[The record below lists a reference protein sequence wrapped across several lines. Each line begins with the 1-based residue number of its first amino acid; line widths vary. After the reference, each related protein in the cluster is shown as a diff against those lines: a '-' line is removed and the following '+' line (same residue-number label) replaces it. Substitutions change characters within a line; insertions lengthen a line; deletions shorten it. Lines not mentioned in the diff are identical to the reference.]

1 MTKMLMSLAQN
12 PVMGK
17 MAKSFANVNTYV
29 HKGQNVISAKA
40 FNRKDKNTE
49 AQQSHRTG
57 FKLISDVWASLG
69 GYGESGFPARPERLS
84 AFNVFMSLNLPK
96 AIDSSG
102 DVPVVDYSL
111 LQIAKGSLPGV
122 DNVTASITAQGITLE
137 GETLADFPKALAT
150 DVITVLVKKVNGTVK
165 AVRQA
170 RGTGADFTILFAL
183 PGIAAAD
190 MEYVYVF
197 TNSADGKKVSNSV
210 YVAVV

>member
-1 MTKMLMSLAQN
+1 
-12 PVMGK
+12 MGK

-40 FNRKDKNTE
+40 FNRKDKNSE

-84 AFNVFMSLNLPK
+84 AFNVFMSLNLPN
-96 AIDSSG
+96 AIDTSG
-102 DVPVVDYSL
+102 DVPVIDYSL
-111 LQIAKGSLPGV
+111 LRIAKGSLPGV
-122 DNVTASITAQGITLE
+122 DNVTASITPQGITLE

-150 DVITVLVKKVNGTVK
+150 DLITLLVKKMNGPVK

-170 RGTGADFTILFAL
+170 RSTEADFTVLFAL

-190 MEYVYVF
+190 IEYVFVF
-197 TNSADGKKVSNSV
+197 ANSAVGKKVSNSV
-210 YVAVV
+210 YVPVE